1 MNNGETNSV
10 DSRQRFIKWITTK
23 LFQLSGDSNNLNV
36 TITERK
42 KNHYTT
48 LKIVL
53 FNEVK
58 VVLDVG
64 TSSNYLGNNF
74 PCNLHFFSSMKSTRA
89 LWSDKFI
96 NVVWSDKFIN
106 VDRTRILTNILVES
120 LKTYIN
126 SRTNQLFGVGAF
138 IDPGWSIR
146 FFRSQTDLSI
156 SGGIYIVENYKNRYK
171 SAKVLLWNDPKL
183 KMKLGKRIDK
193 FCDKII
199 IDKLVDEL

>member
-1 MNNGETNSV
+1 MMYVKMNNGETNSV
-10 DSRQRFIKWITTK
+10 DSRQRFINWITTK

-42 KNHYTT
+42 ENCYTT
-48 LKIVL
+48 FKIVL

-64 TSSNYLGNNF
+64 PSSNYLRNNF
-74 PCNLHFFSSMKSTRA
+74 PYNLHFFSSMKSTRA
-89 LWSDKFI
+89 LWSDKFV
-96 NVVWSDKFIN
+96 NVN
-106 VDRTRILTNILVES
+106 RTRILTYILFES

-126 SRTNQLFGVGAF
+126 SRNNQLFGVGAF

-146 FFRSQTDLSI
+146 FFRSETDLSI
-156 SGGIYIVENYKNRYK
+156 SGGIYIVEQYKSGYK
-171 SAKVLLWNDPKL
+171 SAKVLLWNDPRL
-183 KMKLGKRIDK
+183 KMKLGNRIDK